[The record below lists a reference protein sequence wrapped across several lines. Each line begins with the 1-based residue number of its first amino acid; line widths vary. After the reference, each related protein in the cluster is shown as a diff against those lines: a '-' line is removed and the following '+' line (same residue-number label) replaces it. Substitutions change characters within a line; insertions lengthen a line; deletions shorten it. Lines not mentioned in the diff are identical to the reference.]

1 MALGFL
7 TVVVMLFL
15 SVFDSAAAEWFSPD
29 YMRTFLCEIDAGSN
43 NFCNLSYESLSNVFL
58 SKRREWFKNAE
69 VEISKKKAQLSNKDI
84 YLWNAP
90 ERINYPLIKRSIEYN
105 WSAAYRQRM
114 QYGMNVDKTI
124 ELLKLAEEFQARLE
138 NDYDLMYDID
148 KYHQLLT
155 LPGFAGKMYWVG
167 EKTFWNSNFEKAKNV
182 FSFFLLPENKDGFV
196 RGASHFFLGR
206 TLISSLES
214 SNDDQLKSF
223 NKEALSHF
231 LKVPTYPTC
240 LTYISYAYIAAAT
253 SAELLGDRRTAVAL
267 AFVDVPSIDHDTFAG
282 LRHTVAASASKGLR
296 DFTNCVK
303 HLQSAISY
311 DASHEETAK
320 FVMENIPSTY
330 KSDDFWNYCATNR
343 LNMIDRHNAVAA
355 ALTNEFLEADFNE
368 LYEALTIKWPETDEL
383 PDSIMTNR
391 VLNNNFFH
399 PAKEKQYENLKTNRK
414 QRNGA
419 KR

>member
-1 MALGFL
+1 MRFFVVAVMFFLLALNC
-7 TVVVMLFL
+7 
-15 SVFDSAAAEWFSPD
+15 AAGEWFSTEH
-29 YMRTFLCEIDAGSN
+29 MRTFLGEIGADSN
-43 NFCNLSYESLSNVFL
+43 SLCNMSYESLSNVFAL
-58 SKRREWFKNAE
+58 RRSEWLKNAE
-69 VEISKKKAQLSNKDI
+69 IEIENRKAGLDKSDI
-84 YLWNAP
+84 YIWKASEL
-90 ERINYPLIKRSIEYN
+90 INYPMIKKSVEYN

-124 ELLKLAEEFQARLE
+124 GLLRLAEEFQTRLE

-148 KYHQLLT
+148 KYHKLLT

-206 TLISSLES
+206 TLISSLDVKNE
-214 SNDDQLKSF
+214 DQLKGF

-253 SAELLGDRRTAVAL
+253 SAELLGDRRAAVAL
-267 AFVDVPSIDHDTFAG
+267 SFVDVPSIDHDTFAG

-311 DASHEETAK
+311 DSSHEETAK
-320 FVMENIPSTY
+320 FMMENIPSTY
-330 KSDDFWNYCATNR
+330 KSEEFWNYCATNR

-355 ALTNEFLEADFNE
+355 ALTNEFLEADFDE

-399 PAKEKQYENLKTNRK
+399 PTREKQYENLKTNRK
-414 QRNGA
+414 PKREA
-419 KR
+419 KK